1 MAARDRWLGTLL
13 ASVVLSAVVGPL
25 PSALAQEIERV
36 LVRPLEG
43 NATAWVPE
51 EVSVE
56 ILSPPDYNDAECCE
70 DSDSGEWDG
79 PQYTTTSTGS
89 TGAVG
94 MIWDVGVEDAAQ
106 SAGQAAEM
114 ALVQGLP
121 EIERGTVLVSHRI
134 GGSDMGDIEA
144 AYLLTQCAAPCAYT
158 EAALAFALGR
168 GQFVTV
174 RFSALRPSGDGSLV
188 NGVAASDFHQ
198 EQIGIALRQVTF
210 IGSGTNG
217 DDELTGSSGDDAVH
231 LLGGNDLYNGAGGS
245 DSVYGQA
252 GDDDL
257 AGGAG
262 NDLLDGGTDNDRLIG
277 GSGGDTLKGGDGNDS
292 LTGDGANAITGRV
305 SYLAAGGPDL
315 LFGGGGRDVL
325 IGGGG
330 LDRFDGGPGPDI
342 CHVDSLKE
350 KRRAKGCETI
360 RLRRS
365 R

>member
-1 MAARDRWLGTLL
+1 M
-13 ASVVLSAVVGPL
+13 VGPL
-25 PSALAQEIERV
+25 PSAFAQEIESV
-36 LVRPLEG
+36 QVRPLEG

-51 EVSVE
+51 EVSVQL
-56 ILSPPDYNDAECCE
+56 LSPPDYNDAACCE

-79 PQYTTTSTGS
+79 PQYTTSSTGS
-89 TGAVG
+89 TGAVS
-94 MIWDVGVEDAAQ
+94 MIWDVGVEDSAQ
-106 SAGQAAEM
+106 SAEQAAEM
-114 ALVQGLP
+114 SLIHGLP

-134 GGSDMGDIEA
+134 GGSDAGDIEA

-158 EAALAFALGR
+158 EAALAFPLGR
-168 GQFVTV
+168 GLFVTV
-174 RFSALRPSGDGSLV
+174 RFSALRPSGDDSVV
-188 NGVAASDFHQ
+188 NGVPASDFHQ

-210 IGSGTNG
+210 LGAGTNG
-217 DDELTGSSGDDAVH
+217 DDDLTGSSADDTVH

-262 NDLLDGGTDNDRLIG
+262 NDLLDGGTDDDRLIG
-277 GSGGDTLKGGDGNDS
+277 GSGGDTLKGGGGNDS
-292 LTGDGANAITGRV
+292 LTGDGADAITGRV

-315 LFGGGGRDVL
+315 LLGGGGSDKL
-325 IGGGG
+325 IGGAG
-330 LDRFDGGPGPDI
+330 LDRFDGGPGRDV
-342 CHVDSLKE
+342 CLVDSRKE
-350 KRRAKGCETI
+350 KSRAKGCETI